1 MPLDIGFATSD
12 AANAFAEQ
20 LAFFRNKLK
29 LPSSRW
35 DDIMQVAHDRA
46 FIVAGAAKADL
57 VNDLYGAIAKA
68 IENGT
73 GLDAF
78 RKDFNA
84 IVLKNGWTGWTGEG
98 SAAGQAWRT
107 RIIYQTNM
115 ATSYAAGRYQQLTDP
130 GLLAIRPYWRYVHA
144 DGVAHPRPLHLAW
157 NGLVLP
163 HDDAFWDTHFPPN
176 GWGCHCR
183 VTSADAGDYAVAQDA
198 GRAEPPAGWD
208 DIDPKTGAPV
218 GIDKG
223 FDYAPGANVDT
234 TLADFIGNKLINLE
248 APVGAEMYQALQPVL
263 QAETNAA
270 FSAFVDAVLADPVT
284 RGRMAVV
291 GAIDPA
297 TLDWL
302 STAKQIDPVTAGI
315 AVQDGLING
324 NQAAGDTLS
333 REEWASL
340 PELLAN
346 PGQVL
351 FDRRSGR
358 IVYISAASDSQTATL
373 AVALDSNSDQGTPN
387 LLVSVFKLLP
397 INIAAGIADGMYEVV
412 K

>member
-1 MPLDIGFATSD
+1 MPLDISFSSKN

-29 LPSSRW
+29 LPSSAW
-35 DDIMQVAHDRA
+35 DDIMRAAHDRA
-46 FIVAGAAKADL
+46 FIVAGAAQADL
-57 VNDLYGAIAKA
+57 VNDLYGAIAKS

-78 RKDFNA
+78 RKDFSA
-84 IVLKNGWTGWTGEG
+84 IVLKNGWTGWTGEA

-115 ATSYAAGRYQQLTDP
+115 STSYAAGRYQQLTDP
-130 GLLAIRPYWRYVHA
+130 GLLAIRPYWCYVHA

-163 HDDAFWDTHFPPN
+163 YDHVFWQTHFCPN

-183 VTSADAGDYAVAQDA
+183 VTSADAGDYADAQAA
-198 GRAEPPAGWD
+198 GRTEPPSGWD

-223 FDYAPGANVDT
+223 FDYAPGASVNTPLV
-234 TLADFIGNKLINLE
+234 DFIGDKLINLN
-248 APVGAEMYQALQPVL
+248 APVGAEMYQAMQPVL
-263 QAETNAA
+263 QAKTNAA
-270 FSAFVDAVLADPVT
+270 FSDFVDGVLADPAQ
-284 RGRMAVV
+284 GGNMAVI

-302 STAKQIDPVTAGI
+302 SANKGIDPATAGI
-315 AVQDGLING
+315 AVQDSLITA
-324 NQAAGDTLS
+324 NQDAGEALTRD
-333 REEWASL
+333 EWASL
-340 PELLAN
+340 PDTLAN

-351 FDRRSGR
+351 YDRDSGKL
-358 IVYISAASDSQTATL
+358 VYISAPSDSQTTAL
-373 AVALDSNSDQGTPN
+373 AFALDYNSDHGAPN
-387 LLVSVFKLLP
+387 LLVSAFKLLP
-397 INIAAGIADGMYEVV
+397 VNITAGITTGLYEVV

>member
-1 MPLDIGFATSD
+1 MPLDIGFASKD

-29 LPSSRW
+29 LPSSAW
-35 DDIMQVAHDRA
+35 DDIMQAAHDRA
-46 FIVAGAAKADL
+46 FIVAGAAQADL
-57 VNDLYGAIAKA
+57 VNDLHGAIAKS

-157 NGLVLP
+157 NGIVLRYD
-163 HDDAFWDTHFPPN
+163 HVFWQTHFCPN

-183 VTSADAGDYAVAQDA
+183 VTSADAGDYADAQDA
-198 GRAEPPAGWD
+198 GRAEPPSGWD
-208 DIDPKTGAPV
+208 DIDPKTGAPI

-223 FDYAPGANVDT
+223 FDYAPGANADT
-234 TLADFIGNKLINLE
+234 PLADFIGNKLINLE

-270 FSAFVDAVLADPVT
+270 FSDFLDGVLADPGQG
-284 RGRMAVV
+284 GRMAVV

-302 STAKQIDPVTAGI
+302 AHNGIDPATAGI
-315 AVQDGLING
+315 GVQDGLIADNI
-324 NQAAGDTLS
+324 AAGDALT

-340 PELLAN
+340 PDVLAN
-346 PGQVL
+346 PDQVL
-351 FDRRSGR
+351 FDSGKL
-358 IVYISAASDSQTATL
+358 VYISASSDSQTAAL
-373 AVALDSNSDQGTPN
+373 AFVLDFQSAKGVPN
-387 LLVSVFKLLP
+387 RLAAAFKLLQMH
-397 INIAAGIADGMYEVV
+397 IAAGIADGLYEVV

>member
-1 MPLDIGFATSD
+1 M
-12 AANAFAEQ
+12 AA
-20 LAFFRNKLK
+20 
-29 LPSSRW
+29 
-35 DDIMQVAHDRA
+35 AHDRA
-46 FIVAGAAKADL
+46 FIVAGAAQADL

-68 IENGT
+68 IESGA

-163 HDDAFWDTHFPPN
+163 YDHVFWNTHFAPN

-183 VTSADAGDYAVAQDA
+183 ITSADAGDYADAQAA
-198 GRAEPPAGWD
+198 GRADPPAGWD

-223 FDYAPGANVDT
+223 FDYAPGANADT
-234 TLADFIGNKLINLE
+234 PLADFIGNKLINLD
-248 APVGAEMYQALQPVL
+248 APVGAEMYQAMQPVL
-263 QAETNAA
+263 QAETNAMLN
-270 FSAFVDAVLADPVT
+270 AFVDDVLADPAKG
-284 RGRMAVV
+284 GRMAVV
-291 GAIDPA
+291 GALDPA
-297 TLDWL
+297 ILDWL
-302 STAKQIDPVTAGI
+302 STAKGIDPATAGI
-315 AVQDGLING
+315 AVRDSLING
-324 NQAAGDTLS
+324 NQTAGEALTRD
-333 REEWASL
+333 EWASL
-340 PELLAN
+340 PDVLAN

-351 FDRRSGR
+351 FDRKSGQ
-358 IVYISAASDSQTATL
+358 ILYVGASTDSQTATL
-373 AVALDSNSDQGTPN
+373 AFALDYASDHGAPN
-387 LLVSVFKLLP
+387 LLVSAFRLLSM
-397 INIAAGIADGMYEVV
+397 NIAAGIAGGVYEVV